1 MQKKERNEEL
11 EYIDDFENI
20 EEPEESEDNREE
32 FKKNQKR
39 NIQKAADA
47 GRKEENPIQRMQ
59 LLWQGNF

>member
-20 EEPEESEDNREE
+20 EEPEES
-32 FKKNQKR
+32 
-39 NIQKAADA
+39 